1 MSILSISLL
10 ILAICLL
17 ILGVVGLIHPA
28 LPGLPI
34 MFGATWLI
42 AYIGNYQFIGT
53 WTLAI
58 LAIITLFG
66 MAMDFIAG
74 LLGAKFTGASKEAL
88 WGAFI
93 GGVVGIFFALF
104 GMIFGPLIGAAIG
117 ELIAKKDI
125 WLAGKVGLGTFIG
138 FIVGVVA
145 KVGCALVILLILLG
159 NHLIYGIGAL
169 L

>member
-1 MSILSISLL
+1 MDILSIGL
-10 ILAICLL
+10 IILGIILL
-17 ILGVVGLIHPA
+17 ILGIVGLIHPA
-28 LPGLPI
+28 IPGLPI
-34 MFGATWLI
+34 MFVAVWLI
-42 AYIGNYQFIGT
+42 AYVGDYQFVGEWSLIF
-53 WTLAI
+53 

-93 GGVVGIFFALF
+93 GGIVGIFFLLP
-104 GMIFGPLIGAAIG
+104 GMIFGPLIGAAVG
-117 ELIAKKDI
+117 ELIAKKDL

-138 FIVGVVA
+138 FIVGVIA
-145 KVGCALVILLILLG
+145 KVGCALVIVLVLIG
-159 NHLIYGIGAL
+159 NHLIYGIGSL